1 MSDRTFERAVLDW
14 LEEGS
19 DRTPR
24 PAIDAVLLAVK
35 TTPQERG
42 PWLPWRFRLMP
53 ALTRATG
60 LAAVAL
66 VAAVGVGGLLYVNS
80 TGPGGQGGQATV
92 PPPTVAPTMAPTL
105 PPGIT
110 GWKTYTSAVYGF
122 TISYPNDWHV
132 REPASKA
139 WPAGD
144 GIDELPYADKFENAA
159 GLPGSENDGQE
170 IGLLVWA
177 MPVPAGV
184 SVTSP
189 SAMFLSYE
197 KLRASIGGV
206 RGGLFAPRPFCLGS
220 FGSVGV
226 DFPPPPPS
234 EGTPAPL
241 PEECRSALTSEIGY
255 ENDDGLY
262 PHAFVGDPENGV
274 VIVFRMAREDS
285 FPAATNYGGTA
296 DLLNAIL
303 GELYAR

>member
-1 MSDRTFERAVLDW
+1 MSDRTFERAVRDW
-14 LEEGS
+14 LDDGS

-35 TTPQERG
+35 TTPQQRV
-42 PWLPWRFRLMP
+42 LRSPWRFPFMT
-53 ALTRATG
+53 AVTRATG
-60 LAAVAL
+60 IAAVAL
-66 VAAVGVGGLLYVNS
+66 VAAVGVGGLLYLNS
-80 TGPGGQGGQATV
+80 SGPGGPASPSPATPV
-92 PPPTVAPTMAPTL
+92 PTVVPTATL

-122 TISYPNDWHV
+122 TIGYPDDWSLYERAKWTWGASEDPNDENGH
-132 REPASKA
+132 
-139 WPAGD
+139 
-144 GIDELPYADKFENAA
+144 ADKFTS
-159 GLPGSENDGQE
+159 GGPSSDDE

-177 MPVPAGV
+177 MPVAAGV

-220 FGSVGV
+220 FGSVRV

-241 PEECRSALTSEIGY
+241 PGECRPALTMEIGY
-255 ENDDGLY
+255 EGDEDLY

-285 FPAATNYGGTA
+285 FPAATKYGGTA
-296 DLLNAIL
+296 KLLSAIL
-303 GELYAR
+303 SELYAR